1 MKLKDLKDLK
11 LGAMHVATHRRQGKG
26 REYVSHF
33 LRRSYREGGKVKK
46 ETLANLSG
54 LEDHRIAALRSI
66 LAGKELV
73 DIDSILVERSMPHG
87 HVEAILSMMRRLN
100 IPSLLDAESSRQRD
114 LVVAM
119 IAQRIVSP
127 GSKLFTTRVL
137 QQSTLAEELH
147 IGSPDA
153 DDLYGALDWLIER
166 QPSIEQGLAKR
177 HLQPGGT
184 ALYDLSSSYFE
195 GRTCP
200 LAMHGYSRDKRRGSL
215 QLVYG
220 LLCDRDGRPL
230 AIEAYQG
237 NTIDSKTVK
246 FQIKKLKEDFALERA
261 ILVSDRGM
269 VTYANLAALGAENID
284 WITALKAPQVKKLAI
299 SGVLP
304 LTLFEHENL
313 AQITADDY
321 PGERLVVCRNP
332 LVAQERR
339 RKREVLLAA
348 TEELLREIS
357 VRVAAG
363 TLCGSAQIGIAVGE
377 CIKKYKMKKHITIEI
392 EDQRFSFTRKAEQI
406 AREAQLDGIY
416 ILRTSLSDAAC
427 GTDEVVRSYKQ
438 LSRVERAF
446 RTLKGVDLEIRPI
459 RHHLER
465 RVRAHILLVMLAY
478 YVEWHLRVAWAPLLF
493 KDEQPPVAADP
504 VSKALP
510 SEQAQRKASHQRTD
524 DGAVVHSF
532 KTLLGELATRARVTI
547 RIDETEVK
555 FTRLVQ
561 PTPIV
566 ETALRLVEHLAL
578 AP

>member
-1 MKLKDLKDLK
+1 MKLKDLRDLK

-33 LRRSYREGGKVKK
+33 LRRSYREDGKVKK

-54 LEDHRIAALRSI
+54 LEDHRIAALRSV

-87 HVEAILSMMRRLN
+87 HVEAILSMMGRLN
-100 IPSLLDAESSRQRD
+100 IASLLDAESSRQRD

-177 HLQPGGT
+177 HLQTGGT

-200 LAMHGYSRDKRRGSL
+200 LAMRGFSRDKRRGSL

-220 LLCDRDGRPL
+220 LLCDRDGRPV

-246 FQIKKLKEDFALERA
+246 SQIKKLKENFALERA

-339 RKREVLLAA
+339 RKRESLLVA
-348 TEELLREIS
+348 TEALLREIS

-363 TLCGSAQIGIAVGE
+363 TLHGKAQIGIAVGE

-392 EDQRFSFTRKAEQI
+392 EDQQFSFTRKTEQI

-427 GTDEVVRSYKQ
+427 GTEDVVRSYKQ

-446 RTLKGVDLEIRPI
+446 RTLKGVDLEIQPI
-459 RHHLER
+459 GHHLER
-465 RVRAHILLVMLAY
+465 RVRAHIFLVMLAY
-478 YVEWHLRVAWAPLLF
+478 YVEWHLRAAWAPLLF

-524 DGAVVHSF
+524 HGAVVHSF
-532 KTLLGELATRARVTI
+532 KTLLGELATRARATI
-547 RIDETEVK
+547 RIAETEVK

-566 ETALRLVEHLAL
+566 ERTLGLVEQLTV

>member
-11 LGAMHVATHRRQGKG
+11 LGAMHVVTNRRQGKG

-33 LRRSYREGGKVKK
+33 LRRSYREDGKVKK

-54 LEDHRIAALRSI
+54 LEDHRIAAVRSM

-87 HVEAILSMMRRLN
+87 HVEAILSMMGRLN
-100 IPSLLDAESSRQRD
+100 IASLLDAESSRQRD

-177 HLQPGGT
+177 HLQTGGT

-200 LAMHGYSRDKRRGSL
+200 LAMRGYSRDKRRGSL

-220 LLCDRDGRPL
+220 LLCDRDGRPV

-237 NTIDSKTVK
+237 NTIDSQTVK
-246 FQIKKLKEDFALERA
+246 SQIKKLKENFALERA

-269 VTYANLAALGAENID
+269 VTYANLAALGAENFD
-284 WITALKAPQVKKLAI
+284 WITALKAPQVRKLAI

-321 PGERLVVCRNP
+321 PGERLVLCRNP

-339 RKREVLLAA
+339 RKRESLLAA
-348 TEELLREIS
+348 TEALLREIS

-363 TLCGSAQIGIAVGE
+363 TLHGRAQIGIAVGE

-392 EDQRFSFTRKAEQI
+392 EDQQFSFTRKTEQI
-406 AREAQLDGIY
+406 AGEAQLDGIY

-427 GTDEVVRSYKQ
+427 GTEDVVRSYKQ

-446 RTLKGVDLEIRPI
+446 RTLKGVDLEIQPI
-459 RHHLER
+459 GHHLER
-465 RVRAHILLVMLAY
+465 RVRAHILLAMLAY
-478 YVEWHLRVAWAPLLF
+478 YVEWHLREAWAPLLF

-510 SEQAQRKASHQRTD
+510 SEQAQRKASHQRTG
-524 DGAVVHSF
+524 DGSVVHSF
-532 KTLLGELATRARVTI
+532 KTLLGELATRARATI
-547 RIDETEVK
+547 RIAETEVK

-566 ETALRLVEHLAL
+566 ERALRLVEQLAV

>member
-1 MKLKDLKDLK
+1 MKLKDLRDLK

-33 LRRSYREGGKVKK
+33 LRRSYREDGKVKK

-54 LEDHRIAALRSI
+54 LEDHRIAAVRSM
-66 LAGKELV
+66 LADKELV

-87 HVEAILSMMRRLN
+87 HVEAILSMMGRLN
-100 IPSLLDAESSRQRD
+100 IASLLDAESSRQRD

-177 HLQPGGT
+177 HLQTGGT

-200 LAMHGYSRDKRRGSL
+200 LAMRGFSRDKRRGSL

-220 LLCDRDGRPL
+220 LLCDRDGRPV

-246 FQIKKLKEDFALERA
+246 SQIKKLKENFALERA

-339 RKREVLLAA
+339 RKRESLLVA
-348 TEELLREIS
+348 TEALLREIS

-363 TLCGSAQIGIAVGE
+363 TLHGKAQIGIAVGE

-392 EDQRFSFTRKAEQI
+392 EDQQFSFTRKTEQI

-427 GTDEVVRSYKQ
+427 GTEDVVRSYKQ

-446 RTLKGVDLEIRPI
+446 RTLKGVDLEIQPI
-459 RHHLER
+459 GHYLER
-465 RVRAHILLVMLAY
+465 RVRAHILLAMLAY
-478 YVEWHLRVAWAPLLF
+478 YVEWHLREAWAPLLF

-532 KTLLGELATRARVTI
+532 KTLLGELATRARATI
-547 RIDETEVK
+547 RIAETEVK

-566 ETALRLVEHLAL
+566 ERALRLVEQLAV

>member
-11 LGAMHVATHRRQGKG
+11 LGAMHVVTNRRQGKG

-46 ETLANLSG
+46 ETLANLSDFP
-54 LEDHRIAALRSI
+54 DHRIAALRSM

-73 DIDSILVERSMPHG
+73 DIDSIQVERSMPHG
-87 HVEAILSMMRRLN
+87 HVEAILSMMGRLN
-100 IPSLLDAESSRQRD
+100 IASLLDAEPSRQRD

-147 IGSPDA
+147 IGAPDA
-153 DDLYGALDWLIER
+153 DDLYDALDWLIER

-177 HLQPGGT
+177 HLQTGGT

-200 LAMHGYSRDKRRGSL
+200 LAMRGYSRDKRRGSL

-220 LLCDRDGRPL
+220 LLCDRDGRPV
-230 AIEAYQG
+230 AIEAFPG
-237 NTIDSKTVK
+237 NTIDSKTVQS
-246 FQIKKLKEDFALERA
+246 QITKLKQKFALERA
-261 ILVSDRGM
+261 IFVSDRGM
-269 VTYANLAALGAENID
+269 VTYANLAALGADNID

-313 AQITADDY
+313 AQISADDY

-339 RKREVLLAA
+339 RKRESLLAA
-348 TEELLREIS
+348 TEALLSDIS

-363 TLCGSAQIGIAVGE
+363 TLHGKAQIGIAVGE
-377 CIKKYKMKKHITIEI
+377 CIKKYKMKKHITLEI
-392 EDQRFSFTRKAEQI
+392 EDQRFRFARKTEQI
-406 AREAQLDGIY
+406 AAEAQLDGIY
-416 ILRTSLSDAAC
+416 ILRTSLSDDAC
-427 GTDEVVRSYKQ
+427 GRQDVVRSYKQ

-446 RTLKGVDLEIRPI
+446 RTLKGVDLEIQPI
-459 RHHLER
+459 GHYLEK
-465 RVRAHILLVMLAY
+465 RVRAHIFLVMLVY
-478 YVEWHLRVAWAPLLF
+478 YVEWHLRAAWAPLLF

-510 SEQAQRKASHQRTD
+510 SEQARRKASHQRTE
-524 DGAVVHSF
+524 DGTVVHSF
-532 KTLLGELATRARVTI
+532 KTLLGELATRARATI
-547 RIDETEVK
+547 RIAESEVK

-566 ETALRLVEHLAL
+566 ERALRLVDQLGV

>member
-11 LGAMHVATHRRQGKG
+11 LGAMHVVTNRRQGKG

-46 ETLANLSG
+46 ETLANLSDFP
-54 LEDHRIAALRSI
+54 DHRIAALRSM

-73 DIDSILVERSMPHG
+73 DIDSIQVERSMPHG
-87 HVEAILSMMRRLN
+87 HVEAILSMMGRLN
-100 IPSLLDAESSRQRD
+100 IASLLDAEPSRQRD

-147 IGSPDA
+147 IGAPDA
-153 DDLYGALDWLIER
+153 DDLYDALDWLIER

-177 HLQPGGT
+177 HLQTGGT

-200 LAMHGYSRDKRRGSL
+200 LAMRGYSRDKRRGSL

-220 LLCDRDGRPL
+220 LLCDRDGRPV
-230 AIEAYQG
+230 AIEAFPG
-237 NTIDSKTVK
+237 NTIDSKTVQS
-246 FQIKKLKEDFALERA
+246 QITKLKQKFALERA
-261 ILVSDRGM
+261 IFVSDRGM
-269 VTYANLAALGAENID
+269 VTYANLAALGADNID

-313 AQITADDY
+313 AQISADDY

-339 RKREVLLAA
+339 RKRESLLAA
-348 TEELLREIS
+348 TEALLSDIS

-363 TLCGSAQIGIAVGE
+363 TLHGKAQIGIAVGE
-377 CIKKYKMKKHITIEI
+377 CIKKYKMKKHITLEI
-392 EDQRFSFTRKAEQI
+392 EDQRFRFARKAEQI
-406 AREAQLDGIY
+406 AAEAQLDGIY
-416 ILRTSLSDAAC
+416 ILRTSLSDDAC
-427 GTDEVVRSYKQ
+427 GSQDVVRSYKQ

-446 RTLKGVDLEIRPI
+446 RTLKGVDLEIQPI
-459 RHHLER
+459 GHYLEK
-465 RVRAHILLVMLAY
+465 RVRAHIFLVMLAY
-478 YVEWHLRVAWAPLLF
+478 YVEWHLRAAWAPLLF

-510 SEQAQRKASHQRTD
+510 SEQARRKASHQRTE
-524 DGAVVHSF
+524 DGTVVHSF
-532 KTLLGELATRARVTI
+532 KTLLGELATRARATI
-547 RIDETEVK
+547 RIAESEVK

-566 ETALRLVEHLAL
+566 ERALRLVDQLGV